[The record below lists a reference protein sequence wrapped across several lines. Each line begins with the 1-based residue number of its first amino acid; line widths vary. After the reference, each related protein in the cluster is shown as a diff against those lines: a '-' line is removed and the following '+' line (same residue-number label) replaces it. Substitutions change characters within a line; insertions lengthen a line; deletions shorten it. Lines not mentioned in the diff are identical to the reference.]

1 MDPMVEEK
9 GAYLE
14 QRGDEGGG
22 AEGTTNLQDV
32 RLPLVASRCIEELVR
47 GGEGSPPN
55 TEGEGEAEGKAKE
68 LELLL
73 GWHDGQDHDQL
84 VPGAGGSTLQ
94 SGPSQSLLAQER
106 DGWASFPPQGHT
118 EYSSKCTAVAI
129 GNGKVACSPLYVEH
143 EEACNEEESSDVFQ
157 QTPTTAESALRTARL
172 VYHSAS
178 MKSTSSDE
186 FGDFDWQGPSVAS
199 QVAPTVGIPLPEQW
213 QLLCR
218 EVFPSSSNSCEE
230 EGRAA
235 GQGADCV
242 CTPNPLSRL
251 AESSS

>member
-1 MDPMVEEK
+1 MDPMGEEEE
-9 GAYLE
+9 ACLE
-14 QRGDEGGG
+14 QPGDEGGG
-22 AEGTTNLQDV
+22 VEGTTTQDV
-32 RLPLVASRCIEELVR
+32 RLSLVASRCIEEPAR
-47 GGEGSPPN
+47 GGEGSLPN
-55 TEGEGEAEGKAKE
+55 TEGEGEAEGKARE

-73 GWHDGQDHDQL
+73 GWHDGQDHDRL
-84 VPGAGGSTLQ
+84 VSGAGGSTLQ
-94 SGPSQSLLAQER
+94 SGPSQSLPGQEW

-118 EYSSKCTAVAI
+118 ECSSKHTVVAI
-129 GNGKVACSPLYVEH
+129 GNGKVACSHLYVEH

-157 QTPTTAESALRTARL
+157 RTPTTAESALRTAQF
-172 VYHSAS
+172 VYHSTS

-199 QVAPTVGIPLPEQW
+199 QAAPTEGIPLPDQW

-218 EVFPSSSNSCEE
+218 EVFPLSNNSCEE
-230 EGRAA
+230 GGQAA

-242 CTPNPLSRL
+242 CPPNPLSRL